1 MTTSRALAIITVA
14 SLPLAALTASS
25 FLAVPG
31 SEANTAE
38 LKTYEGGSEEIAAAR
53 KAAAEP
59 AVPPADPV
67 GWGSPRKSS
76 PADEPLEYRMAAAL
90 AAAGRA
96 VAAKGDAIAD
106 IDAAIN
112 EIGGLLAEPKRA
124 EILALPGGQGL
135 LESLQARR
143 AGLQRH
149 SKWLEDR
156 AEIARRIAALE
167 ALLAVP
173 PDGENEKKCL
183 ADIAAAGVQFPVV
196 VDDDDA
202 DEPANARTKSEERR
216 LEGIRSRA
224 AFRQAQHEAVTA
236 AAPEDKFRLLQAF
249 LGDRP
254 SAPDPRD
261 AWLVEEA
268 QRELGVARLAVL
280 RARAE
285 EAETADDMAK
295 ALKQWLAATPAG
307 PDNRKAEAL
316 AVIKTWLERNVPT
329 QPKVADQLRGLQETI
344 MLFKGEEK
352 RMLGW
357 FEQTQNEPGK
367 WRFWWDRADRADPDF
382 KRGRGDVPV
391 PAAKAPMNI
400 PVFVEIEATY
410 GPARKRLLGDPLG
423 EGVAEAF
430 AHESGKLAER
440 TATHRAI
447 PANTNAPHEFQGS
460 YDNLGDELEAACKK
474 AAEAADEFDEAAKK
488 NALRSLLVP

>member
-1 MTTSRALAIITVA
+1 
-14 SLPLAALTASS
+14 
-25 FLAVPG
+25 
-31 SEANTAE
+31 
-38 LKTYEGGSEEIAAAR
+38 
-53 KAAAEP
+53 
-59 AVPPADPV
+59 
-67 GWGSPRKSS
+67 
-76 PADEPLEYRMAAAL
+76 MAAAL

-135 LESLQARR
+135 GQGLLESLQDRR

-149 SKWLEDR
+149 SKWLADR
-156 AEIARRIAALE
+156 AELARRITAME
-167 ALLAVP
+167 ALLVGP
-173 PDGENEKKCL
+173 PDGANETKCL
-183 ADIAAAGVQFPVV
+183 TDIDDVGSKFPAV

-202 DEPANARTKSEERR
+202 GEPADARTKSEQRV
-216 LEGIRSRA
+216 LEGIQSRA
-224 AFRQAQHEAVTA
+224 SFRREQHEAMTA
-236 AAPEDKFRLLQAF
+236 AAPEDKFRRLQAF
-249 LGDRP
+249 LEDRP

-261 AWLVEEA
+261 ARLLEEA

-285 EAETADDMAK
+285 EAETADGMAK
-295 ALKQWLAATPAG
+295 ALKLWLAAPPAG

-316 AVIKTWLERNVPT
+316 AVIKSWLDRNVPT
-329 QPKVADQLRGLQETI
+329 KPKVADQLRGLQETI

-357 FEQTQNEPGK
+357 FEPTPNEPGK
-367 WRFWWDRADRADPDF
+367 WRFWWDRADRADPDY

-430 AHESGKLAER
+430 AQESGKLAER

-460 YDNLGDELEAACKK
+460 YDNLGEELEAACKK
-474 AAEAADEFDEAAKK
+474 ATDAADEFDEAAKK
-488 NALRSLLVP
+488 NALRNLLVP